1 MRPVEH
7 AVTPEDAWRTWEQR
21 AGLPPAD
28 WGGAGR
34 AVVVAPSYADAVVAA
49 GGTLC
54 RLEAAGWQLTI
65 LVVTGRSDPVADT
78 LLVAGQVELV
88 GEADGSRALRRL
100 GLARAPVCHLHLPS
114 AGPVPDPGHL
124 VRLLAYEL
132 AGAAWCL
139 APYPGEADAARSAVG
154 TAACRAARGAGAAV
168 AAFPLDLWS
177 WAAPGQG
184 DLPWD
189 SAVAERLDDT
199 TRHRKADAVSE
210 LSTVAMAVGDSPLT
224 GPAARPWELF
234 FVDRSGVR

>member
-7 AVTPEDAWRTWEQR
+7 AVTPEDAWRTWAED
-21 AGLPPAD
+21 AALPAPD

-54 RLEAAGWQLTI
+54 HLEAAGWKLTI
-65 LVVTGRSDPVADT
+65 LVVTGRADRVADT

-100 GLARAPVCHLHLPS
+100 GLARAPVCHLHLPA
-114 AGPVPDPGHL
+114 AGPVPDPDHL

-132 AGAAWCL
+132 AGATWCL
-139 APYPGEADAARSAVG
+139 APFPGEADAGRAAVG
-154 TAACRAARGAGAAV
+154 SAACRAARGAGAAV
-168 AAFPLDLWS
+168 AAFPVDLWS

-184 DLPWD
+184 DLPWP
-189 SAVAERLDDT
+189 SAVAERLDADT
-199 TRHRKADAVSE
+199 RDRKADAVSE
-210 LSTVAMAVGDSPLT
+210 LSTVAVAVGGSPAP

-234 FVDRSGVR
+234 FVDRSGVE